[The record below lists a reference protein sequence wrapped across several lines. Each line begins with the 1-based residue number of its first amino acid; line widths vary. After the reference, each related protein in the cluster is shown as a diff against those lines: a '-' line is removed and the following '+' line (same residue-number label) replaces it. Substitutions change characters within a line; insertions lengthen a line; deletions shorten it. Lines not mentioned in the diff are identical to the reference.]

1 MASFFG
7 IKVSRVNPT
16 SSLGFAV
23 TDLKKE
29 ISSAEKRFT
38 SKVYSKGPV
47 TPQELLEA
55 YTLSQQANYFIN
67 QDFYSLFSAAERLGA
82 KQSVVDTA
90 LKERLSKKQA
100 RMIKNGENLPLK
112 DRKSL
117 NSLRKVFDKN
127 TEAIES
133 AEELPS
139 NRFFP
144 MDDFMFV
151 YNYFKNLPLESDYQ
165 AELVREEE
173 FEYFE

>member
-1 MASFFG
+1 
-7 IKVSRVNPT
+7 
-16 SSLGFAV
+16 
-23 TDLKKE
+23 
-29 ISSAEKRFT
+29 
-38 SKVYSKGPV
+38 
-47 TPQELLEA
+47 
-55 YTLSQQANYFIN
+55 
-67 QDFYSLFSAAERLGA
+67 
-82 KQSVVDTA
+82 VVDTT

-151 YNYFKNLPLESDYQ
+151 YDYFKNLPLTSNFDSRS
-165 AELVREEE
+165 VREEE